1 LHVYCVFEANE
12 LATLRMCHKVDKLA
26 EQQEMFVQNFSQ
38 ANTLKRQESPQTIQ
52 RNRGHNARMSLFNN
66 ILRLKLEK
74 AFTKESPTKFGLD
87 YYCKNFPEQIFAIF
101 GKYLNIENL

>member
-1 LHVYCVFEANE
+1 
-12 LATLRMCHKVDKLA
+12 M
-26 EQQEMFVQNFSQ
+26 QNLSQ
-38 ANTLKRQESPQTIQ
+38 ANTLKRQEPPQTLQ

-74 AFTKESPTKFGLD
+74 AFTKESTTKNGLD

>member
-1 LHVYCVFEANE
+1 
-12 LATLRMCHKVDKLA
+12 MSHKVDKLA
-26 EQQEMFVQNFSQ
+26 QQQEMFMKKFSL

-52 RNRGHNARMSLFNN
+52 RNRSHNARKSLFNN

-74 AFTKESPTKFGLD
+74 AFTKESPAKNGLD

-101 GKYLNIENL
+101 GNYLNIENL